1 MFRYL
6 LPLLG
11 LGVWAVPA
19 PADDPATP
27 RPTPLTRPEMKRL
40 IEEMKQR
47 TPRIPLP
54 PLTDEEKARLG
65 ERGTGYEARLRQL
78 YLQGLGDARGPGGG
92 PAAGGA
98 SAAPD
103 PDVTLDNVFRVQ
115 MFWIVC
121 RMNNCQYCQGHQEG
135 GLLRGGQTD
144 DQIAALDGD
153 WSEFPPDRRAAFAF
167 ARKLTYEPHKLADAD
182 VDALR
187 KFYTDKQVLEII
199 LSVARNNVLNRW
211 KEGVGVPQSANGGG
225 GFRGAAAPAD
235 APPAPPAKHTYDTP
249 TSDKY
254 KDAVSKVAPIA
265 YDAEGKPTRATVFT
279 RAPLEPRAEVEKAL
293 AAARARKPRLPLV
306 DEAAAREVASSDFPS
321 GPLPNWVRLL
331 ATFKVQGKARIA
343 TQKAVEEKGDLSP
356 LLKARVAWVIARQDR
371 TWYALADA
379 KRRLAALGQSEDQI
393 YALDGDRKELGEA
406 DRAMLNVAQK
416 LAASPVVLTDNDVA
430 AAVKLAGP
438 RDVTQLVNYVTNRAA
453 FGRITEAA
461 GLPAEADDTQG
472 TAAPAVIPGTP
483 SAEPKPVAATRE
495 EEKAL
500 LEAHKKAR
508 PRLPMPPPP
517 AADSKDQFAKVNNA
531 RFRAYYLPDLQGG
544 GLSRDPDPAM
554 TLDNTFK
561 VKLFWVT
568 SRVNNCYYCLG
579 HQEHKLAAAGLSDDA
594 IAALD
599 GDWAGHPLAEQA
611 ALRFTR
617 KLALMPHHVTPDDVK
632 HLGTYYTPTQVSEI
646 VVTVAGYTATNRWTD
661 GLNIP
666 AEENA
671 EFFRKGDAK
680 ADFSRF
686 TTPTSPKYA
695 TARSAVATLPDGAEK
710 ASAPKVPARPALESR
725 EQVEARWKEART
737 RAAVLPLA
745 DAKAAAAAWG
755 GENAPNWAKL
765 LAVFPKAGGSR
776 IAGLKA
782 AAEKG
787 RLNPRLKAAIAWAAA
802 REDRAWYALA
812 VARDRLK
819 AVGFTDDQVFALD
832 GDKNDLPARDGRP
845 WPSPAS
851 WPSPRPRSRTWTSRG
866 CGRCSPTRRW
876 PRSSTTPATRPSSTG
891 PPRRPT
897 CRSTT
902 DGRRGRAGGKPARRG
917 IAHTPEGGR
926 CRDAP

>member
-19 PADDPATP
+19 PADDPAAP

-54 PLTDEEKARLG
+54 PLTDDEKAKLG
-65 ERGTGYEARLRQL
+65 DRGGGYEGRLRFH
-78 YLQGLGDARGPGGG
+78 YLPGGNEQRPANAG
-92 PAAGGA
+92 GNAGAAGGA
-98 SAAPD
+98 GGALSGERDPAATID
-103 PDVTLDNVFRVQ
+103 TTFKVQ

-121 RMNNCQYCQGHQEG
+121 RANNCQYCQGHQEG
-135 GLLRGGQTD
+135 KLLREGQTE

-153 WSEFPPDRRAAFAF
+153 WADQTPAKQAAFAF
-167 ARKLTYEPHKLADAD
+167 ARKITHEPNALSDAD
-182 VDALR
+182 IDGLR
-187 KFYTDKQVLEII
+187 KHYTDRQIVEII
-199 LSVARNNVLNRW
+199 LSVAGNNQINRW
-211 KEGVGVPQSANGGG
+211 KEGVGAPQGAGGG
-225 GFRGAAAPAD
+225 GFGRRDANAPA
-235 APPAPPAKHTYDTP
+235 PPPEPAKHTYQTP

-254 KDAVSKVAPIA
+254 KDAVTKVAAVDVGADGQPTTKTVSKRPA
-265 YDAEGKPTRATVFT
+265 LEG
-279 RAPLEPRAEVEKAL
+279 RAEVAKAL

-306 DEAAAREVASSDFPS
+306 DEEKAREIAPEDLAK
-321 GPLPNWVRLL
+321 GPLPQYVRLL
-331 ATFKVQGKARIA
+331 AVVPSQGKGRAAAQRSA
-343 TQKAVEEKGDLSP
+343 EEKGDLSK
-356 LLKARVAWVIARQDR
+356 LLKAQVSWIVARQDR
-371 TWYALADA
+371 AWYATGEAL
-379 KRRLAALGQSEDQI
+379 RRLKALGQTDEQVF
-393 YALDGDRKELGEA
+393 ALDGDWAGFTTTE
-406 DRAMLNVAQK
+406 RALFTVAK
-416 LAASPVVLTDNDVA
+416 NLAASPVVLTDNEVT

-438 RDVTQLVNYVTNRAA
+438 RDVTQLVQYVTVRAS
-453 FGRITEAA
+453 FDRITEAA
-461 GLPAEADDTQG
+461 GLAVEADEPKAEP
-472 TAAPAVIPGTP
+472 AAIPGTP

-517 AADSKDQFAKVNNA
+517 ADPNDARNRVNNG
-531 RFRAYYLPDLQGG
+531 RFRAHYLPDLRDGG
-544 GLSRDPDPAM
+544 TGSRDPDPAM

-579 HQEHKLAAAGLSDDA
+579 HQEHKLAGAGVSDDD

-599 GDWAGHPLAEQA
+599 GDWKGLPLAEQA

-617 KLALMPHHVTPDDVK
+617 KLALTPHLVTPDDVK
-632 HLGTYYTPTQVSEI
+632 HLGTYYTPAQVSEI

-666 AEENA
+666 AEDNA

-686 TTPTSPKYA
+686 TTPTSAKSA
-695 TARSAVATLPDGAEK
+695 NARSAVATLPDGAER

-725 EQVEARWKEART
+725 EQVEAKWKEART

-745 DAKAAAAAWG
+745 DAKAAAEAWG
-755 GENAPNWAKL
+755 GANAPNWAKL
-765 LAVFPKAGGSR
+765 LAVFPKAGVSR
-776 IAGLKA
+776 VNGLKA

-787 RLNPRLKAAIAWAAA
+787 KLNPRLKAAIAWAAA

-812 VARDRLK
+812 VARERLK

-832 GDKNDLPARDGRP
+832 GDANELPARERQ
-845 WPSPAS
+845 AVAFA
-851 WPSPRPRSRTWTSRG
+851 RKLAVA
-866 CGRCSPTRRW
+866 
-876 PRSSTTPATRPSSTG
+876 PATV
-891 PPRRPT
+891 
-897 CRSTT
+897 T
-902 DGRRGRAGGKPARRG
+902 DADVEDRKSVV
-917 IAHTPEGGR
+917 
-926 CRDAP
+926 